1 MCVVGCMC
9 ERCGLCEGEVA
20 WEGAVGCVRL
30 GTRGYVC
37 VRVCVVGDLGVCAWV
52 CVRACACVG
61 KVGDLGVC
69 VCVRAQVHAV
79 EIKLGL
85 S

>member
-9 ERCGLCEGEVA
+9 ECCGLCEREVA

-37 VRVCVVGDLGVCAWV
+37 VRVCVVGDLGVCV
-52 CVRACACVG
+52 CA
-61 KVGDLGVC
+61 
-69 VCVRAQVHAV
+69 RAQVHAV

-85 S
+85 SGARLWRA

>member
-1 MCVVGCMC
+1 MGGS
-9 ERCGLCEGEVA
+9 RGL
-20 WEGAVGCVRL
+20 
-30 GTRGYVC
+30 
-37 VRVCVVGDLGVCAWV
+37 CVVGDLGVCAWV

-69 VCVRAQVHAV
+69 VCARAQVHAV

-85 S
+85 SGARLWRA